1 MGKIYSFHSFFA
13 VFCSIHKKG
22 TNRSISKGTNRSI
35 SKGIKSSRLR
45 VNKVKKSRRK
55 VWTERG
61 EKITQRIGQLLSRGR
76 NEIPRELPNNIF
88 GLIDKNYDNL

>member
-13 VFCSIHKKG
+13 VFCSIHK
-22 TNRSISKGTNRSI
+22 KGTNRSI